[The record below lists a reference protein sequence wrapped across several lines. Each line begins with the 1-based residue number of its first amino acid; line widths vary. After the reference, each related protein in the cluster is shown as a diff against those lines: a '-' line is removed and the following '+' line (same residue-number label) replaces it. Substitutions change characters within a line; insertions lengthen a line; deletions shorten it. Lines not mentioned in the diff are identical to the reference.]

1 MVGDSQLHPPRDME
15 AEWAVLSACFA
26 EPAVLPANRD
36 SILDP
41 HNWSHPLTRA
51 VARGLR
57 EGVPPDA
64 VAMGQFVARES
75 KGHLD
80 LFSERLLAGGITSS
94 ASLEYWLPRLRR
106 TCRLREMHRA
116 ALKAIDLASHADAD
130 PEDVRTLLAGAAR
143 PNGDGKLPPIVSAN
157 ELDGAVI
164 ERPEEIIAGALHRGC
179 KMVLGGTSKSM
190 KTWTLLQL
198 AICCAAGL
206 PFWDMATKRVRV
218 LFINFEIQ
226 QYSFRERIRS
236 ICRALGIPMPEDHL
250 FVWNLRGHSA
260 DLTKLRPAIT
270 EHIRLG
276 EFGLICF
283 DPIYK
288 LYGERDE
295 NAASQMAGL
304 MNEIDAIAVETN
316 ASVVF
321 GHHFSK
327 AHGHKSGVDKM
338 SGSGVFARD
347 PDSIFVMHPHEEDDV
362 LIVEPTLRDFSPID
376 PFCVEWKFPLMRR
389 TAEHNP
395 DQAKAADGQRR
406 AYQDGSILM
415 CIQPQGSTFKD
426 IHDRAFASLEI
437 PKGTLSRYLTRL
449 VKAGKVIKEK
459 TQFGEVYRVP
469 GEPEKVEF

>member
-1 MVGDSQLHPPRDME
+1 MNDNSLHPPKDLE
-15 AEWAVLSACFA
+15 AEWAVMSACFA
-26 EPAVLPANRD
+26 QPVVLERNHKE
-36 SILDP
+36 ILDP
-41 HNWSHPLTRA
+41 HNWSHPLTRC

-57 EGVPPDA
+57 EGIPADA
-64 VAMGQFVARES
+64 VAMGQFLAREG
-75 KGHLD
+75 KGHID
-80 LFSERLLAGGITSS
+80 LFSERVLSSGITSS

-106 TCRLREMHRA
+106 TARLREMHRA
-116 ALKAIDLASHADAD
+116 AVKALDLASTPEAD
-130 PEDVRTLLAGAAR
+130 PEEVRTLLAGAAR
-143 PNGDGKLPPIVSAN
+143 PVGHGNLPPI
-157 ELDGAVI
+157 LDASEFDDAVI
-164 ERPEEIIAGALHRGC
+164 ERPEEIIAGVLHRGC

-206 PFWDMATKRVRV
+206 PFWDMQTRRSRV
-218 LFINFEIQ
+218 LFLNFEIQ
-226 QYSFRERIRS
+226 QYSFRERIRH
-236 ICRALGIPMPEDHL
+236 ICRALRIPIPSDQL

-260 DLTKLRPAIT
+260 DLSNLRPRIV

-276 EFGLICF
+276 EFGIICL

-304 MNEIDAIAVETN
+304 MNEIDSIAVETN

-327 AHGHKSGVDKM
+327 AHGVKAGIDKM

-347 PDSIFVMHPHEEDDV
+347 PDSIFVIHPHEEDDV

-376 PFCVEWKFPLMRR
+376 PFCIQWEFPLMKR
-389 TAEHNP
+389 TAEYNP
-395 DQAKAADGQRR
+395 DQAKAPDGQRR

-426 IHDRAFASLEI
+426 IFDAAHKSLEI
-437 PKGTLSRYLTRL
+437 PKGTLSRYLSRL
-449 VKAGKVIKEK
+449 VKAGKIVREK
-459 TQFGEVYRVP
+459 TQFGEIYKTT
-469 GEPEKVEF
+469 EATEKVAF